1 MRRAVAHLG
10 NPFRSYHLV
19 IHNIMKVQAAQSTGH
34 TTEFRTRRIGCEL
47 YLVSTEY
54 LVWPQTRSR

>member
-19 IHNIMKVQAAQSTGH
+19 IHNIMKVQAPQSTGH
-34 TTEFRTRRIGCEL
+34 FKTRRIGCEL
-47 YLVSTEY
+47 YLVSTECF
-54 LVWPQTRSR
+54 VWPQTRSR